1 MTARAR
7 PGPRD
12 RGQAVPLMA
21 AMLLLAM
28 GAVVAMIEIGR
39 LLNESAAARTAADAA
54 ALAGAA
60 DGPDGAASIAVANGA
75 VLLSYEEE
83 EPADDSDAL
92 LVTVTVQVGRSSRTA
107 RAERQVEWTAP
118 E

>member
-7 PGPRD
+7 LGPRD

-60 DGPDGAASIAVANGA
+60 GGPDGAAANGA
-75 VLLSYEEE
+75 VLLTYEEE
-83 EPADDSDAL
+83 EPADGSDAL
-92 LVTVTVQVGRSSRTA
+92 LVTVTVQVGRTSRTA

>member
-7 PGPRD
+7 PEPRD

-21 AMLLLAM
+21 ALLLLAM
-28 GAVVAMIEIGR
+28 GAVVATVEIGR

-60 DGPDGAASIAVANGA
+60 EGRDAAESMVHANGGVLVSYHEEAADGAG
-75 VLLSYEEE
+75 
-83 EPADDSDAL
+83 AL
-92 LVTVTVQVGRSSRTA
+92 LVTVAVRVGRAGQTA
-107 RAERQVEWTAP
+107 RAEQQVEWVAP

>member
-1 MTARAR
+1 MTVRAW

-28 GAVVAMIEIGR
+28 GAVVVTIEIGR

-60 DGPDGAASIAVANGA
+60 DGPDGAAAIAAANGA
-75 VLLSYEEE
+75 VLLSYEE

-92 LVTVTVQVGRSSRTA
+92 LVTVTVQVGRTSRTA
-107 RAERQVEWTAP
+107 RAERQVEWAAP

>member
-7 PGPRD
+7 LGPRD
-12 RGQAVPLMA
+12 RGQAVSLMA

-60 DGPDGAASIAVANGA
+60 DGPDGAAANGA
-75 VLLSYEEE
+75 VLLTYEEE
-83 EPADDSDAL
+83 EPADGSDAL
-92 LVTVTVQVGRSSRTA
+92 LVTVTVQVGRTSRTA